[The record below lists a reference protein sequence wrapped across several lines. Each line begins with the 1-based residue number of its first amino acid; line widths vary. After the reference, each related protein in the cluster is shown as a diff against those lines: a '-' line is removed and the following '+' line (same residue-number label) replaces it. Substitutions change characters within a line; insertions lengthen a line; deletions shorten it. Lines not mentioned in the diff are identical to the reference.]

1 MMPAK
6 ITRAHLERAAYVYV
20 RQSTPTQVLENL
32 ESRRRQY
39 GLADRARALGFRR
52 VEVVDED
59 LGRSGSGRVARPG
72 FERLVSAVCLEQVG
86 GVFAL
91 EASRLARNNRDWSH
105 LVDLCGLTET
115 LIIDAEGIYDPR
127 ESNDRL
133 LLGLKGT
140 MSEWELGMLRQR
152 SLAAI
157 RQKAERGE
165 FYTTVPIG
173 YIRTGDNRCEQDPD
187 QRIQQMI
194 GLVFRKFEE
203 MGSIRQVLLWFRSEG
218 VELPAVEYGP
228 FGRAV
233 IWKLPV
239 YNTIRSVLTNPIYG
253 GAYAY
258 GRTKTRITVEGGRAV
273 QHPGQRLPQSEWR
286 VLIPDH
292 HEGYVNWDRF
302 QTTQRQIAENTQR
315 KGLVGRGT
323 PRHGPA
329 LVAGLL
335 RCRRCGR
342 RLHVAYSGKDG
353 RVPRYACRGA
363 SVNHGTGSCL
373 SFGGLA
379 VDRAV
384 EAAVL
389 AILEPGAVEAAL
401 EAQHHVEAQWAER
414 RELFELKLQQAQYEA
429 ERARR
434 QYDVVDPENRLVA
447 SELEHRWNDALAT
460 VGELERRRVGW
471 LEEKARHTQAAVDR
485 EALTRLADEL
495 PRVWNHPSADLRLK
509 KRIVRTLI
517 EEILVEVDD
526 ERAQIDLVIR
536 WAGGQHSRLQVRKR
550 RTGEHRYRTD
560 RTVVDLVRELAP
572 LLPDGQIARV
582 LNRLGLRTGRGNTW
596 IASRVVWLRN
606 HNGIPVHDRNALERA
621 GIVTM
626 EQAATILGVSPTT
639 VRRLIRLQ
647 ILPGRQVVPYAP
659 WIIEAD
665 DLEHRDVRDYVDR
678 VKRGQTRP
686 RTVDV
691 NQLTVDNIST

>member
-6 ITRAHLERAAYVYV
+6 LSRAHLERAAYVYV

-39 GLADRARALGFRR
+39 GLTDRARTLGFRR

-105 LVDLCGLTET
+105 LVDLCGLTRT
-115 LIIDAEGIYDPR
+115 LIVDAEGIYDPR

-173 YIRTGDNRCEQDPD
+173 YIRTRNNRCERDPD
-187 QRIQQMI
+187 RRIQEMI

-218 VELPAVEYGP
+218 VELPAVEYGR
-228 FGRAV
+228 FGRGV

-239 YNTIRSVLTNPIYG
+239 YNTIRNVLTNPIYG

-258 GRTKTRITVEGGRAV
+258 GRTRTRTTVEGGRAV
-273 QHPGQRLPQSEWR
+273 RRPGLRLPQSEWR

-292 HEGYVNWDRF
+292 HEGYVSWDHF
-302 QTTQRQIAENTQR
+302 QNTQRQIAENTQR
-315 KGLVGRGT
+315 RGLTSRGT

-363 SVNHGTGSCL
+363 SVNHGTGPCL

-389 AILEPGAVEAAL
+389 AILEPGAAEAAL
-401 EAQHHVEAQWAER
+401 EAQSQLAAQSVER
-414 RELFELKLQQAQYEA
+414 RELFELKLQQARYEA

-447 SELEHRWNDALAT
+447 AELEHRWNDALAT
-460 VGELERRRVGW
+460 VSELERERVG
-471 LEEKARHTQAAVDR
+471 LEEKARHTQAALDR

-536 WAGGQHSRLQVRKR
+536 WAGGQHSQLQVRKR
-550 RTGEHRYRTD
+550 RTGEHRYRTA

-596 IASRVVWLRN
+596 ITSRVVSLRN
-606 HNGIPVHDRNALERA
+606 RNGIPVHDRNALERT

-626 EQAATILGVSPTT
+626 EQAAATLGVSPTT

-665 DLEHRDVRDYVDR
+665 DLENRDVQDYVAT

-691 NQLTVDNIST
+691 NQLTVDNTST

>member
-1 MMPAK
+1 M
-6 ITRAHLERAAYVYV
+6 
-20 RQSTPTQVLENL
+20 
-32 ESRRRQY
+32 
-39 GLADRARALGFRR
+39 
-52 VEVVDED
+52 
-59 LGRSGSGRVARPG
+59 
-72 FERLVSAVCLEQVG
+72 
-86 GVFAL
+86 
-91 EASRLARNNRDWSH
+91 
-105 LVDLCGLTET
+105 
-115 LIIDAEGIYDPR
+115 
-127 ESNDRL
+127 
-133 LLGLKGT
+133 
-140 MSEWELGMLRQR
+140 
-152 SLAAI
+152 
-157 RQKAERGE
+157 
-165 FYTTVPIG
+165 
-173 YIRTGDNRCEQDPD
+173 
-187 QRIQQMI
+187 
-194 GLVFRKFEE
+194 
-203 MGSIRQVLLWFRSEG
+203 
-218 VELPAVEYGP
+218 
-228 FGRAV
+228 
-233 IWKLPV
+233 
-239 YNTIRSVLTNPIYG
+239 
-253 GAYAY
+253 
-258 GRTKTRITVEGGRAV
+258 
-273 QHPGQRLPQSEWR
+273 
-286 VLIPDH
+286 LIPDH
-292 HEGYVNWDRF
+292 HEGYVNWKRF
-302 QTTQRQIAENTQR
+302 QNTQRQIADNAQR
-315 KGLVGRGT
+315 KGLISRGT

-363 SVNHGTGSCL
+363 SVNHGTGPCL

-384 EAAVL
+384 EATVL

-401 EAQHHVEAQWAER
+401 EAQNQVEAQLVER

-434 QYDVVDPENRLVA
+434 QYDVVDPENRLVTA
-447 SELEHRWNDALAT
+447 ELEHRWNDALAT
-460 VGELERRRVGW
+460 VNELEQGRIG
-471 LEEKARHTQAAVDR
+471 LEEKARHPQATVDR

-536 WAGGQHSRLQVRKR
+536 WAGGQHSQLQVRKR
-550 RTGEHRYRTD
+550 RTGEHRYRTA
-560 RTVVDLVRELAP
+560 RTVVDLLQELAP

-596 IASRVVWLRN
+596 IASRVVSLRN
-606 HNGIPVHDRNALERA
+606 RNGIPVHDRDALEES
-621 GIVTM
+621 GVVTM
-626 EQAATILGVSPTT
+626 EQAATTLGVSPTT

-665 DLEHRDVRDYVDR
+665 DLENGDVRDYVDS

-691 NQLTVDNIST
+691 NQLTVDNTIT